1 MTSNYYNT
9 CIRILWDNRSIYSIF
24 LCRLIHVLSKLII
37 QCIVSILSYNWCICA
52 DEVATQK
59 HLIWYS
65 CWVDI
70 YYRYVGNYIACWY
83 IVFDFKKYY
92 LFKNIYLCKLVSF
105 CIFIISLSRTVLYC
119 HNIFFK
125 FFILIGNSKY
135 SRIYADK
142 SRFLVKNSI

>member
-1 MTSNYYNT
+1 M
-9 CIRILWDNRSIYSIF
+9 YSVH
-24 LCRLIHVLSKLII
+24 LKL
-37 QCIVSILSYNWCICA
+37 QLLYICA

-92 LFKNIYLCKLVSF
+92 LFKNTCV
-105 CIFIISLSRTVLYC
+105 
-119 HNIFFK
+119 N
-125 FFILIGNSKY
+125 
-135 SRIYADK
+135 
-142 SRFLVKNSI
+142 